1 MNDLSQ
7 TAANVSIRDVNLFY
21 GENHVLKNVNL
32 EIHPGEFF
40 AFLGPSGCG
49 KTTLL
54 RLIAG
59 FNRAQSGM
67 VRVRDE
73 DIGNLP
79 PWKRD
84 IGMVFQSYAL
94 WPHLSVAANVA
105 FGLEERRRPRPEIQ
119 QRVQNA
125 LDLVGMSAYAHRMP
139 SQLSG
144 GQQQRVAV
152 ARTLA
157 IAPKVLLLDEPLSNL
172 DAQMRLQVRREL
184 RELQRRL
191 GLTTIFVTHDQE
203 EANSICD
210 RIAVMKDG
218 VIQQVG
224 APMDVYEKPENLFV
238 ASFLGT
244 ANILEG
250 TFANEHFQ
258 VGEVAIPVPA
268 NAQITSGARLVFRPQ
283 HVSVQAEGSPGL
295 PATVLHVE
303 FLGSIIR
310 YELAL
315 GAAHVIAETPFT
327 TGAKLRSAGEPVSIN
342 LATEGLRW
350 LSH

>member
-1 MNDLSQ
+1 MNQASH
-7 TAANVSIRDVNLFY
+7 AAADVAIRDVNLYY
-21 GENHVLKNVNL
+21 GDNHVLKNVEL
-32 EIHPGEFF
+32 DIRAGEFF

-59 FNRAQSGM
+59 FNRAQSGSI
-67 VRVRDE
+67 RVGGE
-73 DIGNLP
+73 DIGDLP

-105 FGLEERRRPRPEIQ
+105 FGLEERRRPRNEIDK
-119 QRVQNA
+119 RVADA
-125 LDLVGMSAYAHRMP
+125 LDLVGMKAYAARMP

-218 VIQQVG
+218 IIQQVG
-224 APMDVYEKPENLFV
+224 APMEVYEKPENPFV

-250 TFANEHFQ
+250 MLGDGHFRI
-258 VGEVAIPVPA
+258 GEISISVPQNADIPA
-268 NAQITSGARLVFRPQ
+268 GAKLVFRPQ
-283 HVSVQAEGSPGL
+283 HVNIEAEGNDGL
-295 PATVLHVE
+295 PAIVRHVE

-315 GAAHVIAETPFT
+315 GASSIIAETPFT
-327 TGAKLRSAGEPVSIN
+327 TGARLRMAGEPVTIT
-342 LATEGLRW
+342 LAKEGLRW
-350 LSH
+350 LAS